1 VGDIVQHDWNK
12 LKFLES
18 ASNLKAVIKQTT
30 GRTPSTEIARDI
42 AACLQQGRLFFEIAA
57 LAPLQVQPLQ
67 IYYGIV
73 GFAKA
78 IILARA
84 AQSIATIAQSH
95 GLSDI
100 SQQNVQIENLCLQ
113 FQTKGVFHQFNDA
126 IAPLGRVNYY
136 DDSNMLQ
143 FVRKPFDLA
152 ASLNNTSCSLKEILA
167 RIPGLQASYQRTF
180 SEDAACLAIGFHH
193 FYSSVQLRIDD
204 PYLFRD
210 KADLQSRVQVLRTRY
225 PWLDGWCLSEAT
237 HAWGNSILVF
247 SNLEKSALSEFSDQR
262 LVMANNGFAAP
273 EDIHGQQFIPFGTI
287 VPALAGGLIVTH
299 PTTIQPLHGT
309 SLSEYSLQFCG
320 AFLLSS
326 LVRYRPQLWQHAL
339 SHTALENRAA
349 DDRALSLIELF
360 LQRVLGDFPAMV
372 EHVIGL
378 E

>member
-1 VGDIVQHDWNK
+1 MEHDWNK

-18 ASNLKAVIKQTT
+18 ASNLKAAIKQAT
-30 GRTPSTEIARDI
+30 GRMPSTEIARDI

-57 LAPLQVQPLQ
+57 LAPLQVLPLQ

-84 AQSIATIAQSH
+84 VQSIATIAQSH

-100 SQQNVQIENLCLQ
+100 SQQNAHIENLCLQ
-113 FQTKGVFHQFNDA
+113 FQTKGVFQQFNDA

-136 DDSNMLQ
+136 DESNMLH
-143 FVRKPFDLA
+143 FVRRPFDLA

-204 PYLFRD
+204 PHLFRD
-210 KADLQSRVQVLRTRY
+210 KADLQSRVQVLRERY
-225 PWLDGWCLSEAT
+225 PWLDGWYLTEAT
-237 HAWGNSILVF
+237 HAWGNSILMF
-247 SNLEKSALSEFSDQR
+247 SNHEKSVLGEFSDQR
-262 LVMANNGFAAP
+262 LVAANNGFAAP
-273 EDIHGQQFIPFGTI
+273 EDIHSQQFIPFETI
-287 VPALAGGLIVTH
+287 VPALAGGLTVTH
-299 PTTIQPLHGT
+299 PTTIQPLNGT
-309 SLSEYSLQFCG
+309 SLSEFALQYCG

-339 SHTALENRAA
+339 THTVLENRAA

-360 LQRVLGDFPAMV
+360 LQKILSDFPTMV
-372 EHVIGL
+372 ERVIDL
-378 E
+378 KS